1 MECFHE
7 QVRNGRS
14 VKAAAQGGVREG
26 LFTSIDADVVTL
38 VSALV
43 LYFVAIGDVRG
54 SGLTLALGIICDL
67 LVMFLFSGPIVRMLG
82 DKQIAKHPGFWGMRD
97 EINEGEFIAKEV
109 R

>member
-1 MECFHE
+1 MLPRAGS
-7 QVRNGRS
+7 QRPQR
-14 VKAAAQGGVREG
+14 QGGCSGWRPRG
-26 LFTSIDADVVTL
+26 IFTSIDADVVTL

-54 SGLTLALGIICDL
+54 FGLTLALGIICDL
-67 LVMFLFSGPIVRMLG
+67 LVMFLFAGPIVRMLG